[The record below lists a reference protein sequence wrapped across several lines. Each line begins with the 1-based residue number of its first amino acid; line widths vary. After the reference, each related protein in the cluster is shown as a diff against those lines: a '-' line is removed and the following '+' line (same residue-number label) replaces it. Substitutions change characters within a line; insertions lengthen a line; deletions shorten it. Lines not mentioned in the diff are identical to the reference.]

1 MVAVFAGA
9 LVLGV
14 VGLGWWIVAEKARAD
29 RAGAVTIRRLLA
41 ALLAFGM
48 GGMSASFAGLNDAV
62 AAVLAVV
69 AAAALVVYS
78 ESVTG

>member
-9 LVLGV
+9 LALGV
-14 VGLGWWIVAEKARAD
+14 VGLVWWIVAEKTRAD

-48 GGMSASFAGLNDAV
+48 GGMSASFAGLNDVVAV
-62 AAVLAVV
+62 VLAVV
-69 AAAALVVYS
+69 AATALVVYS
-78 ESVTG
+78 ESVTS